1 MYKCKVVGSGIV
13 VVGNSVLAMKLCR
26 WVSLDTPRMGFAYE
40 GARFRKFT
48 VLKANNMYMFNAN
61 NFEENFIVSNVD
73 YNYAC
78 YMWLIL
84 LRFPWS
90 TYKSGVASKLTH

>member
-1 MYKCKVVGSGIV
+1 MVVGII
-13 VVGNSVLAMKLCR
+13 VLATKLCR
-26 WVSLDTPRMGFAYE
+26 WVSLDTPRMAFANG
-40 GARFRKFT
+40 GARLRKST

-61 NFEENFIVSNVD
+61 NFEDNFIVSNVA

-84 LRFPWS
+84 SSFPWS
-90 TYKSGVASKLTH
+90 TYRSSVASKLTH